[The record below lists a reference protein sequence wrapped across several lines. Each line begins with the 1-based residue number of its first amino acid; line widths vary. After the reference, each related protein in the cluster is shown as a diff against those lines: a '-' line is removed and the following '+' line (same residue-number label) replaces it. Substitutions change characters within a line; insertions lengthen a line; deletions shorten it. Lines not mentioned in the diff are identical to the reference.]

1 MLAVVK
7 THHIDF
13 TVSGEKIPDDL
24 IALLKEKYAGSIFFC
39 DGSEEY
45 ESAQDMDWYKKTKAE
60 MHGGSYLRNYRKMS
74 KMTQTDLAK
83 KLDTSKQFISNLE
96 NGRRPISR
104 KMAIALGIEFGVT
117 PGRFIEG

>member
-7 THHIDF
+7 THRIDF
-13 TVSGEKIPDDL
+13 TLKGEKIPDDL

-39 DGSEEY
+39 DDTEEY
-45 ESAQDMDWYKKTKAE
+45 ESAQDMDWYKKTKE
-60 MHGGSYLRNYRKMS
+60 QMHEGSYLRNYRKMA

-83 KLDTSKQFISNLE
+83 KLGTSKQFISNLE
-96 NGRRPISR
+96 NNIRPISR
-104 KMAIALGIEFGVT
+104 KMAIALGKEFGVT